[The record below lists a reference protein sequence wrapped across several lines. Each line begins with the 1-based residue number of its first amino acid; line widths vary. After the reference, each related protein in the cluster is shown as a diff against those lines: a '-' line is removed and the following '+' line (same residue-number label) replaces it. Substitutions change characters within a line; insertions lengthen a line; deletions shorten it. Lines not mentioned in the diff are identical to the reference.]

1 VIKECFLTNES
12 VENEKDVGIG
22 DDKKEISLLMK

>member
-1 VIKECFLTNES
+1 VIKNCFLTNGP

-22 DDKKEISLLMK
+22 DDKKELYLDD